1 MNKIET
7 FLVNHT
13 KLVKAATST
22 VSTYFQYKS
31 LKIRYSD
38 HISQSDADIQII
50 YSSFLESP
58 YYAVL
63 YKDKTKLMLAKATK
77 VIELLDTLDLTNK
90 LEIHE
95 SDSEFSTLNRLANFK
110 NFTLKMSNS
119 PKINNIIIKSAS
131 YWTTEELNNLSS
143 VLSFEF
149 GICRG
154 VTGNFRNWLKCT
166 KVSGIEFLKIYK
178 SIIIEGKKKFD
189 ADKAN
194 KLLNELRRDNTTS
207 QMC

>member
-13 KLVKAATST
+13 TLVKAATST

-38 HISQSDADIQII
+38 HISQSSADVQII

-58 YYAVL
+58 YYVVL

-77 VIELLDTLDLTNK
+77 VIELLDTLDLINK
-90 LEIHE
+90 LEMHDT
-95 SDSEFSTLNRLANFK
+95 DSEFSTLNRLANFE

-119 PKINNIIIKSAS
+119 PKINNIIAKSAG

-149 GICRG
+149 GICKG
-154 VTGNFRNWLKCT
+154 INNDFRCWLKRT
-166 KVSGIEFLKIYK
+166 KVSGIELLKIYK
-178 SIIIEGKKKFD
+178 SIIIEDKKNFNV
-189 ADKAN
+189 DKAN

-207 QMC
+207 

>member
-13 KLVKAATST
+13 KLITAATST

-63 YKDKTKLMLAKATK
+63 YKDKSKLMLAKATK
-77 VIELLDTLDLTNK
+77 VIELLDTFDFANK

-95 SDSEFSTLNRLANFK
+95 SNSEFSTLNRLANLK
-110 NFTLKMSNS
+110 DFTLKMSDNQKFN
-119 PKINNIIIKSAS
+119 KIITKSAS
-131 YWTTEELNNLSS
+131 YWTTEEFNNLSG
-143 VLSFEF
+143 LLRFEF
-149 GICRG
+149 GLCIG
-154 VTGNFRNWLKCT
+154 VNDNFKNWLKCT

-178 SIIIEGKKKFD
+178 NIIIENKKKFD
-189 ADKAN
+189 IDEAN
-194 KLLNELRRDNTTS
+194 KILNELRSDNTTS
-207 QMC
+207 

>member
-1 MNKIET
+1 
-7 FLVNHT
+7 
-13 KLVKAATST
+13 
-22 VSTYFQYKS
+22 
-31 LKIRYSD
+31 
-38 HISQSDADIQII
+38 
-50 YSSFLESP
+50 
-58 YYAVL
+58 
-63 YKDKTKLMLAKATK
+63 MLAKATK

-166 KVSGIEFLKIYK
+166 KVSGIELLKIYK

-207 QMC
+207 

>member
-77 VIELLDTLDLTNK
+77 VIELLDNFDFANK

-95 SDSEFSTLNRLANFK
+95 SDSEFSTLNRLANIK
-110 NFTLKMSNS
+110 DFTLKMSNNS
-119 PKINNIIIKSAS
+119 KFNKIITKSAS
-131 YWTTEELNNLSS
+131 YWTNEEFNNLSG
-143 VLSFEF
+143 LLCFEF
-149 GICRG
+149 GLCKG
-154 VTGNFRNWLKCT
+154 VNDNFKNWLKCT

-178 SIIIEGKKKFD
+178 NIIIENKKKFD
-189 ADKAN
+189 IDEAN
-194 KLLNELRRDNTTS
+194 KILNELRSDNTTS
-207 QMC
+207 

>member
-1 MNKIET
+1 MNKLET

-77 VIELLDTLDLTNK
+77 VIELLDTFDLANK

-95 SDSEFSTLNRLANFK
+95 SDSEFSTLNRLANLK
-110 NFTLKMSNS
+110 DFTLKMSNN
-119 PKINNIIIKSAS
+119 PKFNKIITKSAS
-131 YWTTEELNNLSS
+131 YWTNEEFNNLSG
-143 VLSFEF
+143 LLHFEF
-149 GICRG
+149 GICKG
-154 VTGNFRNWLKCT
+154 VNGSFKNWLKCT

-178 SIIIEGKKKFD
+178 NIIMENKKKFD
-189 ADKAN
+189 IDEAN
-194 KLLNELRRDNTTS
+194 KILNELRSDNTTS
-207 QMC
+207 

>member
-13 KLVKAATST
+13 KLITAATST

-63 YKDKTKLMLAKATK
+63 YKDKSKLMLAKATK
-77 VIELLDTLDLTNK
+77 VIELLDTFDFANK

-95 SDSEFSTLNRLANFK
+95 SDSEFSTLNRLANLK
-110 NFTLKMSNS
+110 GFTLKMSSN
-119 PKINNIIIKSAS
+119 PKFNKIITKSAS
-131 YWTTEELNNLSS
+131 YWTTEEFNNLSG
-143 VLSFEF
+143 LLRFEF
-149 GICRG
+149 GLCRG
-154 VTGNFRNWLKCT
+154 VNGNFKNWLKCT

-178 SIIIEGKKKFD
+178 NIIIENKKKFD
-189 ADKAN
+189 IDEAN
-194 KLLNELRRDNTTS
+194 KILNELRSDNTTS
-207 QMC
+207 

>member
-1 MNKIET
+1 MNKLET

-77 VIELLDTLDLTNK
+77 VIELLDTFDLANK

-95 SDSEFSTLNRLANFK
+95 SDSEFSTLNRLANLK
-110 NFTLKMSNS
+110 DFTLKMSNN
-119 PKINNIIIKSAS
+119 PKFNKIITKSAS
-131 YWTTEELNNLSS
+131 YWTNEEFNNLSG
-143 VLSFEF
+143 LLHFEF
-149 GICRG
+149 GLCRG
-154 VTGNFRNWLKCT
+154 VNDDFKNWLKCT

-178 SIIIEGKKKFD
+178 NIIMENKKKFD
-189 ADKAN
+189 IDEAN
-194 KLLNELRRDNTTS
+194 KILNELRSDNTTS
-207 QMC
+207 

>member
-1 MNKIET
+1 MNKLET

-77 VIELLDTLDLTNK
+77 VIELLDTFDLANK

-95 SDSEFSTLNRLANFK
+95 SDSEFSTLNRLANLK
-110 NFTLKMSNS
+110 DFTLKMSNN
-119 PKINNIIIKSAS
+119 PKFNKIITKSAS
-131 YWTTEELNNLSS
+131 YWTTEEFNNLSG
-143 VLSFEF
+143 LLHFEF
-149 GICRG
+149 GLCRG
-154 VTGNFRNWLKCT
+154 VNGSFKNWLKCT

-178 SIIIEGKKKFD
+178 NIIMENKKKFD
-189 ADKAN
+189 IDEAN
-194 KLLNELRRDNTTS
+194 KILNELRSDNTTS
-207 QMC
+207 

>member
-13 KLVKAATST
+13 KLITAATST

-63 YKDKTKLMLAKATK
+63 YKDKSKLMLAKATK
-77 VIELLDTLDLTNK
+77 VIELLDTFDLANK

-95 SDSEFSTLNRLANFK
+95 SDSEFSTLNRLAK
-110 NFTLKMSNS
+110 LKDFTLKMSNN
-119 PKINNIIIKSAS
+119 PKIN
-131 YWTTEELNNLSS
+131 
-143 VLSFEF
+143 
-149 GICRG
+149 
-154 VTGNFRNWLKCT
+154 GNFKNWLKRT

-178 SIIIEGKKKFD
+178 NIIIENKKKFD
-189 ADKAN
+189 IDEAN
-194 KLLNELRRDNTTS
+194 KILNELRSDNTTS
-207 QMC
+207 

>member
-13 KLVKAATST
+13 ELITAATST

-63 YKDKTKLMLAKATK
+63 YKDKSKLMLAKATK
-77 VIELLDTLDLTNK
+77 VIELLDTFDLANK

-95 SDSEFSTLNRLANFK
+95 SDSEFSTLNRLANLK
-110 NFTLKMSNS
+110 DFTLKMSDNQKFN
-119 PKINNIIIKSAS
+119 KIITKSAS
-131 YWTTEELNNLSS
+131 YWTTEEFNNLSG
-143 VLSFEF
+143 LLRFEF
-149 GICRG
+149 GLCIG
-154 VTGNFRNWLKCT
+154 VNDNFKNWLKCT

-178 SIIIEGKKKFD
+178 NIIIENKKKFD
-189 ADKAN
+189 IDEAN
-194 KLLNELRRDNTTS
+194 KILNELRSDNTTS
-207 QMC
+207 

>member
-13 KLVKAATST
+13 KLITAATST

-63 YKDKTKLMLAKATK
+63 YKDKSKLMLAKATK
-77 VIELLDTLDLTNK
+77 VIELLDTFDLANK

-95 SDSEFSTLNRLANFK
+95 SDSEFSTLNRLANLK
-110 NFTLKMSNS
+110 DFTLKMPNN
-119 PKINNIIIKSAS
+119 PKFNKIITKSAS
-131 YWTTEELNNLSS
+131 YWTTEEFNNLSG
-143 VLSFEF
+143 LLRFEF
-149 GICRG
+149 GLCRG
-154 VTGNFRNWLKCT
+154 VNDNFKNWLKCT

-178 SIIIEGKKKFD
+178 NIIIENKKKFD
-189 ADKAN
+189 IDEAN
-194 KLLNELRRDNTTS
+194 KILNELRSDNTTS
-207 QMC
+207 

>member
-63 YKDKTKLMLAKATK
+63 YKDKPKLMLAKATK
-77 VIELLDTLDLTNK
+77 VIELLDTLDLANK

-95 SDSEFSTLNRLANFK
+95 SDSEFSTLNRLANLK
-110 NFTLKMSNS
+110 DFTLKMSNN
-119 PKINNIIIKSAS
+119 PKFNKIITKSAS
-131 YWTTEELNNLSS
+131 YWTTEEFNNLSG
-143 VLSFEF
+143 VLHFEF
-149 GICRG
+149 GRCKG
-154 VTGNFRNWLKCT
+154 VNGSFKNWLKCT

-178 SIIIEGKKKFD
+178 NIIIENNKKFD
-189 ADKAN
+189 IDEAN
-194 KLLNELRRDNTTS
+194 KLLNELRGDNTTS
-207 QMC
+207 

>member
-1 MNKIET
+1 MNKLET

-63 YKDKTKLMLAKATK
+63 YKDKSKLMLAKATK
-77 VIELLDTLDLTNK
+77 VIELLDTFDFANK

-95 SDSEFSTLNRLANFK
+95 SDSEFSTLNRLANLK
-110 NFTLKMSNS
+110 DFTLKMSNN
-119 PKINNIIIKSAS
+119 PKINKIITKSAS
-131 YWTTEELNNLSS
+131 YWTTEEFNNLSS
-143 VLSFEF
+143 VLNFEF
-149 GICRG
+149 GLCKG
-154 VTGNFRNWLKCT
+154 VNSNFKNWLECT

-178 SIIIEGKKKFD
+178 NIIIENKKKFNID
-189 ADKAN
+189 EAN
-194 KLLNELRRDNTTS
+194 KLLNELRSDNTTS
-207 QMC
+207 

>member
-13 KLVKAATST
+13 KLITAATST

-77 VIELLDTLDLTNK
+77 VIELLDTFDFANK

-95 SDSEFSTLNRLANFK
+95 SDSEFSTLNRLANLK
-110 NFTLKMSNS
+110 DFTLKMSNNQKFN
-119 PKINNIIIKSAS
+119 KIITKSAS
-131 YWTTEELNNLSS
+131 YWTAEEFNNLSG
-143 VLSFEF
+143 LLHFEF
-149 GICRG
+149 GLRKG
-154 VTGNFRNWLKCT
+154 VNGNFKNWLKCT

-178 SIIIEGKKKFD
+178 NIIIENKKKFD
-189 ADKAN
+189 IDEAN
-194 KLLNELRRDNTTS
+194 KILNELRSDNTTS
-207 QMC
+207 

>member
-77 VIELLDTLDLTNK
+77 VIELLDNFDFANK

-95 SDSEFSTLNRLANFK
+95 SDSEFSTLNRLANIK
-110 NFTLKMSNS
+110 DFTLKMSNNS
-119 PKINNIIIKSAS
+119 KFNKIITKSAS
-131 YWTTEELNNLSS
+131 YWTNEEFNNLSG
-143 VLSFEF
+143 LLCFEF
-149 GICRG
+149 GLCKG
-154 VTGNFRNWLKCT
+154 VNDNFKNWLKCT

-178 SIIIEGKKKFD
+178 NIIIKNKKKFD
-189 ADKAN
+189 IDEAN
-194 KLLNELRRDNTTS
+194 KILNELRSDNTTS
-207 QMC
+207 

>member
-13 KLVKAATST
+13 TLVRAATST

-38 HISQSDADIQII
+38 HISQSNADIQII

-58 YYAVL
+58 YYVVL

-77 VIELLDTLDLTNK
+77 VIELLDTLDLINK
-90 LEIHE
+90 LEMHDT
-95 SDSEFSTLNRLANFK
+95 DSEFSTLNRLANFE

-119 PKINNIIIKSAS
+119 PKINNIIAKSAG

-149 GICRG
+149 GICKG
-154 VTGNFRNWLKCT
+154 INNDFRCWLKRT
-166 KVSGIEFLKIYK
+166 KVSGIELLKIYK
-178 SIIIEGKKKFD
+178 SIIIEDKKKFNV
-189 ADKAN
+189 DKAN

-207 QMC
+207 

>member
-13 KLVKAATST
+13 KLITAATST

-63 YKDKTKLMLAKATK
+63 YKDKSKLMLAKATK
-77 VIELLDTLDLTNK
+77 VIELLDTFDLANK

-95 SDSEFSTLNRLANFK
+95 SDSEFSTLNRLANLK
-110 NFTLKMSNS
+110 DFTLKMSDNQKFN
-119 PKINNIIIKSAS
+119 KIITKSAS
-131 YWTTEELNNLSS
+131 YWTTEEFNNLSG
-143 VLSFEF
+143 LLRFEF
-149 GICRG
+149 GLCIG
-154 VTGNFRNWLKCT
+154 VNDNFKNWLKCT

-178 SIIIEGKKKFD
+178 NIIIENKKKFD
-189 ADKAN
+189 IDEAN
-194 KLLNELRRDNTTS
+194 KILNELRSDNTTS
-207 QMC
+207 

>member
-13 KLVKAATST
+13 KLITAATST

-77 VIELLDTLDLTNK
+77 VIELLDTLDFANK

-95 SDSEFSTLNRLANFK
+95 SDSEFSTLNRLANLK
-110 NFTLKMSNS
+110 DFTLKMPNNQKFN
-119 PKINNIIIKSAS
+119 KIITKSAS
-131 YWTTEELNNLSS
+131 YWTTEEFNNLSG
-143 VLSFEF
+143 LLHFEF
-149 GICRG
+149 GLCRG
-154 VTGNFRNWLKCT
+154 VNGNFKNWLKCT

-178 SIIIEGKKKFD
+178 NIIIENKKKFD
-189 ADKAN
+189 IDEAN
-194 KLLNELRRDNTTS
+194 KILNELRSDNTTS
-207 QMC
+207 

>member
-13 KLVKAATST
+13 KLITAATST

-77 VIELLDTLDLTNK
+77 VIELLDTFDLANK

-95 SDSEFSTLNRLANFK
+95 SDSEFSTLNRLANLK
-110 NFTLKMSNS
+110 DFTLKMSNN
-119 PKINNIIIKSAS
+119 PKFNKIITKSAS
-131 YWTTEELNNLSS
+131 YWTTEEFNNLSG
-143 VLSFEF
+143 LLHFEF
-149 GICRG
+149 GLCKG
-154 VTGNFRNWLKCT
+154 VNGNFKNWLKRT

-178 SIIIEGKKKFD
+178 NIIIENKKKFD
-189 ADKAN
+189 IDEAN
-194 KLLNELRRDNTTS
+194 KILNELRSDNTTS
-207 QMC
+207 

>member
-1 MNKIET
+1 MNKLET

-77 VIELLDTLDLTNK
+77 VIELLDTFDFANK

-95 SDSEFSTLNRLANFK
+95 SDSEFSTLNRLANLK
-110 NFTLKMSNS
+110 DFTLKMSNS
-119 PKINNIIIKSAS
+119 PKFNNIITKSAS
-131 YWTTEELNNLSS
+131 YWTDEEFNNLSG
-143 VLSFEF
+143 LLHFEF
-149 GICRG
+149 GLCKG
-154 VTGNFRNWLKCT
+154 VNGNFKNWLKCT

-178 SIIIEGKKKFD
+178 NIIIENKKKFD
-189 ADKAN
+189 IDEAN
-194 KLLNELRRDNTTS
+194 KILNELRSDNTTS
-207 QMC
+207 

>member
-1 MNKIET
+1 MNKLET

-63 YKDKTKLMLAKATK
+63 YKDKPKLMLAKATK
-77 VIELLDTLDLTNK
+77 VIELLDALDLANN

-95 SDSEFSTLNRLANFK
+95 SDSEFSTLNRLANLK
-110 NFTLKMSNS
+110 DFTLKMSNNQKFN
-119 PKINNIIIKSAS
+119 KIITKSAS
-131 YWTTEELNNLSS
+131 YWTAEEFNNLSG
-143 VLSFEF
+143 LLCFEF
-149 GICRG
+149 GLCRG
-154 VTGNFRNWLKCT
+154 VNGNFKNWLKCT

-178 SIIIEGKKKFD
+178 NIIIENKKKFD
-189 ADKAN
+189 IDEAN
-194 KLLNELRRDNTTS
+194 KLLNEFRGDNTTS
-207 QMC
+207 

>member
-13 KLVKAATST
+13 TLVRAATST

-31 LKIRYSD
+31 LKIRYPD
-38 HISQSDADIQII
+38 HISQSNADIQII

-58 YYAVL
+58 YYVVL

-77 VIELLDTLDLTNK
+77 VIELLDTLDLINK
-90 LEIHE
+90 LEMHDT
-95 SDSEFSTLNRLANFK
+95 DSEFSTLNRLANFE

-119 PKINNIIIKSAS
+119 PKINNIIAKSAG

-149 GICRG
+149 GICKG
-154 VTGNFRNWLKCT
+154 INNDFRCWLKRT
-166 KVSGIEFLKIYK
+166 KVSGIELLKIYK
-178 SIIIEGKKKFD
+178 SIIIEDKKKFNV
-189 ADKAN
+189 DKAN

-207 QMC
+207 

>member
-38 HISQSDADIQII
+38 HISQSNADIQII

-77 VIELLDTLDLTNK
+77 VIELLDTFDFANK

-95 SDSEFSTLNRLANFK
+95 SDSEFSTLNRLANPK
-110 NFTLKMSNS
+110 DFTLKMSNK
-119 PKINNIIIKSAS
+119 PKFNNIITKSAS
-131 YWTTEELNNLSS
+131 YWTAEEFNNLSG
-143 VLSFEF
+143 LLHFEF
-149 GICRG
+149 GLCRG
-154 VTGNFRNWLKCT
+154 VNGNFKNWLKCT

-178 SIIIEGKKKFD
+178 NIIIENKKKFNID
-189 ADKAN
+189 EAN
-194 KLLNELRRDNTTS
+194 KILNELRSDNTTS
-207 QMC
+207 

>member
-1 MNKIET
+1 MNKLET

-13 KLVKAATST
+13 ELVKAATST

-77 VIELLDTLDLTNK
+77 VIELLDTFDLANK

-95 SDSEFSTLNRLANFK
+95 SDSEFSTLNRLANLK
-110 NFTLKMSNS
+110 DFTLKMSNN
-119 PKINNIIIKSAS
+119 PKFNKIITKSAS
-131 YWTTEELNNLSS
+131 YWTTEEFNNLSG
-143 VLSFEF
+143 LLRFEF
-149 GICRG
+149 GLCRG
-154 VTGNFRNWLKCT
+154 VNDDFKNWLKCT

-178 SIIIEGKKKFD
+178 NIIMENKKKFD
-189 ADKAN
+189 IDEAN
-194 KLLNELRRDNTTS
+194 KILNELRSDNTTS
-207 QMC
+207 

>member
-13 KLVKAATST
+13 KLITAATST

-63 YKDKTKLMLAKATK
+63 YKDKSKLMLAKATK
-77 VIELLDTLDLTNK
+77 VIELLDTFDFANK

-95 SDSEFSTLNRLANFK
+95 SDSEFSTLNRLANLK
-110 NFTLKMSNS
+110 DFTLKMSNNTKFN
-119 PKINNIIIKSAS
+119 KIITKSAS
-131 YWTTEELNNLSS
+131 YWTTEEFNNLSG
-143 VLSFEF
+143 LLHFEF
-149 GICRG
+149 GLCRG
-154 VTGNFRNWLKCT
+154 VNGNFKNWLKCT

-178 SIIIEGKKKFD
+178 NIIIENKKKFD
-189 ADKAN
+189 IDEAN
-194 KLLNELRRDNTTS
+194 KILNELRSDNTTS
-207 QMC
+207 

>member
-13 KLVKAATST
+13 KLVKAATTT

-63 YKDKTKLMLAKATK
+63 YKDKSKLMLAKATK
-77 VIELLDTLDLTNK
+77 VIELLDTFDFANK

-95 SDSEFSTLNRLANFK
+95 SDSEFSTLNRLANLK
-110 NFTLKMSNS
+110 DFTLKMSNNS
-119 PKINNIIIKSAS
+119 KFNKIITKSAS
-131 YWTTEELNNLSS
+131 YWTTEEFNNLSG
-143 VLSFEF
+143 LLHFEF
-149 GICRG
+149 GLCRG
-154 VTGNFRNWLKCT
+154 VNGNFKNWLKCT

-178 SIIIEGKKKFD
+178 NIIIENKKKFD
-189 ADKAN
+189 IDEAN
-194 KLLNELRRDNTTS
+194 KLLNELRSDNTTS
-207 QMC
+207 

>member
-1 MNKIET
+1 MNKLET

-58 YYAVL
+58 YYAVF

-77 VIELLDTLDLTNK
+77 VIELLDTFDFANK

-95 SDSEFSTLNRLANFK
+95 SDSEFSTLNRLANLK
-110 NFTLKMSNS
+110 DFTLKMSNS
-119 PKINNIIIKSAS
+119 PKLNKIITKSAS
-131 YWTTEELNNLSS
+131 YWTNEEFNNLSG
-143 VLSFEF
+143 LLHFEF
-149 GICRG
+149 GLCRG
-154 VTGNFRNWLKCT
+154 VNGNFKNWLKCT

-178 SIIIEGKKKFD
+178 NIIIENKKKFD
-189 ADKAN
+189 IDEAN
-194 KLLNELRRDNTTS
+194 KILNELRSDNTTS
-207 QMC
+207 

>member
-1 MNKIET
+1 MNKLET

-13 KLVKAATST
+13 ELVKAATST

-77 VIELLDTLDLTNK
+77 VIELLDTFDLANK

-95 SDSEFSTLNRLANFK
+95 SDSEFSTLNRLANLK
-110 NFTLKMSNS
+110 DFTLKMSNN
-119 PKINNIIIKSAS
+119 PKFNKIITKSAS
-131 YWTTEELNNLSS
+131 YWTTEEFNNLSG
-143 VLSFEF
+143 LLHFEF
-149 GICRG
+149 GLCRG
-154 VTGNFRNWLKCT
+154 VNDDFKNWLKCT

-178 SIIIEGKKKFD
+178 NIIVENKKKFD
-189 ADKAN
+189 IDEAN
-194 KLLNELRRDNTTS
+194 KILNELRSDNTTS
-207 QMC
+207 

>member
-13 KLVKAATST
+13 TLVKAATST

-38 HISQSDADIQII
+38 HISQSSADVQII

-77 VIELLDTLDLTNK
+77 VIELLDTLDLINK
-90 LEIHE
+90 LEMHDT
-95 SDSEFSTLNRLANFK
+95 DSEFSTLNRLANFE

-119 PKINNIIIKSAS
+119 PKINNIIAKSAG

-149 GICRG
+149 GICKG
-154 VTGNFRNWLKCT
+154 INNDFRCWLKRT
-166 KVSGIEFLKIYK
+166 KVSGIELLKIYK
-178 SIIIEGKKKFD
+178 SIIIEDKKNFNV
-189 ADKAN
+189 DKAN

-207 QMC
+207 

>member
-13 KLVKAATST
+13 KLITAATST

-38 HISQSDADIQII
+38 HISKSDADIQII

-63 YKDKTKLMLAKATK
+63 YKDKSKLMLAKATK
-77 VIELLDTLDLTNK
+77 VIELLDTFDFANK

-95 SDSEFSTLNRLANFK
+95 SDSEFSTLNRLANLK
-110 NFTLKMSNS
+110 GFTLKMSNN
-119 PKINNIIIKSAS
+119 PKFNKIITKSAS
-131 YWTTEELNNLSS
+131 YWTTEEFNNLSG
-143 VLSFEF
+143 LLRFEF
-149 GICRG
+149 GLCRG
-154 VTGNFRNWLKCT
+154 VNDNFKNWLKCT

-178 SIIIEGKKKFD
+178 NIIIENKKKFD
-189 ADKAN
+189 IDEAN
-194 KLLNELRRDNTTS
+194 KILNELRSDNTTS
-207 QMC
+207 

>member
-63 YKDKTKLMLAKATK
+63 YKDKPKLMLAKATK
-77 VIELLDTLDLTNK
+77 VIELLDTLDLANK

-95 SDSEFSTLNRLANFK
+95 SDSEFSTLNRLANLK
-110 NFTLKMSNS
+110 DFTLKMSNN
-119 PKINNIIIKSAS
+119 PKFNKIITKSAS
-131 YWTTEELNNLSS
+131 YWTTEEFNNLSG
-143 VLSFEF
+143 VLHFEF
-149 GICRG
+149 GRCKG
-154 VTGNFRNWLKCT
+154 VNDSFKNWLKCT

-178 SIIIEGKKKFD
+178 NIIIENKKKFD
-189 ADKAN
+189 IDEAN
-194 KLLNELRRDNTTS
+194 KLLNELRGDNTTS
-207 QMC
+207 